1 MSQSWERVE
10 QLFHEALGLASEDR
24 SAFLSAA
31 CIGDNGMLREVQ
43 SLLHADEST
52 RILPEPFLSHKGAMA
67 AGERLGRYQI
77 LALCGRGGTGTV
89 YRARDDPS
97 RREASLNV
105 FPAFI

>member
-31 CIGDNGMLREVQ
+31 CIGDDGMLREVE

-52 RILPEPFLSHKGAMA
+52 RILPEPFLSRKGGLSVDKGSESAFGLA
-67 AGERLGRYQI
+67 QVFLG
-77 LALCGRGGTGTV
+77 
-89 YRARDDPS
+89 
-97 RREASLNV
+97 
-105 FPAFI
+105 

>member
-31 CIGDNGMLREVQ
+31 CIGDDGMLREVE

-67 AGERLGRYQI
+67 AGERLGHYESWRY
-77 LALCGRGGTGTV
+77 AGVAARGRSIARGTSG
-89 YRARDDPS
+89 RAGRLP
-97 RREASLNV
+97 
-105 FPAFI
+105 